1 MNKRWLG
8 IAAVA
13 AVLILP
19 LVISSQTGDSSKVV
33 EIAEVKPRE
42 VKASIL
48 ASGNLVFREQSQLSP
63 EVIGK
68 VRAVLVEEGDQVDQ
82 GEVVL
87 RLDPQVYEAEVAQQE
102 AFVRQQRINIERQRL
117 NVANQKRQWQRIAEL
132 HRRKLVDDNQADGAR
147 HAYELAEVE
156 LRASR
161 ESLQQAEAGLLQARE
176 RLAKTEIRS
185 PMAGTVMQ
193 VGIKVGET
201 AVSSATGIA
210 GSSLMTIA
218 DPDSLM
224 TEVNVDEADIA
235 RIAVGQP
242 VAVFAAAFP
251 DTPLQAEVESIPL
264 SPRSNALSGS
274 SSLARNYAVKV
285 RLKDPG
291 ALALRP
297 GMTCRAEIYTA
308 NADNVLAVPVQ
319 SVFSTNSAKI
329 DKKADADKP
338 AEVEY
343 YVFAESDGKVQRRV
357 VKVGLSDDSYQEISS
372 GLSEGERVVIG
383 PYKVLRHLKDG
394 ESVQVKP
401 AKSDSAKDDGQ
412 ENRTAGGDGEE
423 VES

>member
-13 AVLILP
+13 AVLLLP
-19 LVISSQTGDSSKVV
+19 VLISTGSGDSSKSV
-33 EIAEVKPRE
+33 EVAEVSARE

-48 ASGNLVFREQSQLSP
+48 ASGNLVFRQQSQLSP

-68 VRAVLVEEGDQVDQ
+68 VRAVLVEEGDRVDEGQ
-82 GEVVL
+82 VVL
-87 RLDPQVYEAEVAQQE
+87 QLDQQVFEAEVAQYE
-102 AFVRQQRINIERQRL
+102 AAVRQQQINIERQRL
-117 NVANQKRQWQRIAEL
+117 NVANSKRQWQRIEEL
-132 HRRKLVDDNQADGAR
+132 HKRKLVDDNQSDTAR
-147 HAYELAEVE
+147 HTYELAEVE

-161 ESLQQAEAGLLQARE
+161 ESLRQAEAALRQARE

-185 PMAGTVMQ
+185 PITGTVMA
-193 VGIKVGET
+193 VDIKVGET

-210 GSSLMTIA
+210 GSSLMTVA

-235 RIAVGQP
+235 RISVGQP

-251 DTPLQAEVESIPL
+251 DTPLQGEVESIPL
-264 SPRSNALSGS
+264 SPRTAALGGQV
-274 SSLARNYAVKV
+274 SLARNYAVKV
-285 RLKDPG
+285 RLKDPS

-319 SVFSTNSAKI
+319 SVFSTNQANA
-329 DKKADADKP
+329 DKKGDSDEP
-338 AEVEY
+338 IEEEHFVFVEK
-343 YVFAESDGKVQRRV
+343 DGKAERRV
-357 VKVGLSDDSYQEISS
+357 VKVGLSDDSYQEVTE
-372 GLSEGERVVIG
+372 GLSARERVVIG

-394 ESVQVKP
+394 EALQ
-401 AKSDSAKDDGQ
+401 AKLVSSDEQS
-412 ENRTAGGDGEE
+412 EESE
-423 VES
+423 VEQEAES